1 MGQLDDMFEMSNLEA
16 AEKLRKLL
24 KSCYEVIPKA
34 EKENIRF
41 LELILAI
48 DKAIEVL
55 ENTPD
60 EAKPKKKSKYQYL
73 KLCPHCDGKDFHPVV
88 QLNGE
93 SRNKYKHKCPKCGN
107 VWYECDDE

>member
-1 MGQLDDMFEMSNLEA
+1 MGQLDDMFEMTNQQAS
-16 AEKLRKLL
+16 EKLRKLL

-60 EAKPKKKSKYQYL
+60 EAKAKKKSKYQYL
-73 KLCPHCDGKDFHPVV
+73 KLCPHCDGKDFHPVKEFD
-88 QLNGE
+88 GE
-93 SRNKYKHKCPKCGN
+93 FYPPYKCPKCGN